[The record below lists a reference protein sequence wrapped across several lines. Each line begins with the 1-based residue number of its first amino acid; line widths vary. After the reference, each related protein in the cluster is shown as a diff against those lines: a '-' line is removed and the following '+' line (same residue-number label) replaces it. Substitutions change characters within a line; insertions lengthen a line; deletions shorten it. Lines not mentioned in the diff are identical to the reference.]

1 VRRTASL
8 ASTRRPLSDTLGR
21 DPGSPRVVRDASV
34 RTRPIPQYQPIPR
47 VGGHGTAR
55 FTLMIG
61 SDGRVKDVN
70 IERTLTGG
78 NTAALIGSIQSWRF
92 KPATENG
99 RAVSAP
105 YSVEISFKP

>member
-1 VRRTASL
+1 MRRTASL

-21 DPGSPRVVRDASV
+21 DAGSPRAVRDASV
-34 RTRPIPQYQPIPR
+34 RTRPIPKYQPIPH

-78 NTAALIGSIQSWRF
+78 NTAALISSIQSWRF

-99 RAVSAP
+99 RPVSAP